1 VEVRE
6 SVADLVRQQG
16 AQGVPLQPM
25 RALPSAGQG
34 PDASS
39 AERGS
44 APADPIEAAPA
55 EFRVLAEGALRRLN
69 DLPAL
74 SQHPLLDVLVPAS
87 AATTGVAVAVGASS
101 PTGISDEVT
110 AEPTALERA
119 KGLRDTLVAA
129 IARLRPPGARP
140 LPGAHGGSGG
150 WLHFLV
156 LHEAYVE
163 GRPNKEIMQRY
174 SLSEGTFHRARR
186 RAIDVLALDLY
197 QRGQG

>member
-1 VEVRE
+1 
-6 SVADLVRQQG
+6 
-16 AQGVPLQPM
+16 M
-25 RALPSAGQG
+25 
-34 PDASS
+34 
-39 AERGS
+39 
-44 APADPIEAAPA
+44 
-55 EFRVLAEGALRRLN
+55 LAEGALRRLN